1 MRIRLKHPG
10 LRAVRQAGLTLV
22 EIMVSVTLLV
32 VIILGLVVMF
42 DQTQK
47 AFRSGVNQV
56 DVLEGARA
64 TMQMLT
70 TELEGMDRTGVFSTN
85 DPYSGPYSF
94 FSRTLT
100 PTNQFLNF
108 EVLGVTNQ
116 MAQQEFYFLTQTNE
130 MWNLTGYRLTND
142 YPGVA
147 TLYRMSVSTN
157 ALISSNVFAL
167 TNLFLNQF
175 DPAPISNPNFTG
187 ASPRLFSPVIQGI
200 VHLRVTPLTRNPT
213 NNPALN
219 PINYFNFGL
228 HPSFH
233 PANRDE
239 WEVRGVRVFD
249 DNGWI
254 ASHFWRDQLPEYVEL
269 ELGILEPDVLERL
282 RAMPNPLIAE
292 DYVRRQAGKVHFF
305 VQRIPVRNAVHFTL
319 ASP

>member
-1 MRIRLKHPG
+1 
-10 LRAVRQAGLTLV
+10 
-22 EIMVSVTLLV
+22 
-32 VIILGLVVMF
+32 
-42 DQTQK
+42 
-47 AFRSGVNQV
+47 
-56 DVLEGARA
+56 
-64 TMQMLT
+64 
-70 TELEGMDRTGVFSTN
+70 
-85 DPYSGPYSF
+85 
-94 FSRTLT
+94 
-100 PTNQFLNF
+100 
-108 EVLGVTNQ
+108 
-116 MAQQEFYFLTQTNE
+116 
-130 MWNLTGYRLTND
+130 
-142 YPGVA
+142 
-147 TLYRMSVSTN
+147 MSVSTN

-219 PINYFNFGL
+219 PTNYFNFGL
-228 HPSFH
+228 HPSIH

-239 WEVRGVRVFD
+239 WEVRGVRVFN

-254 ASHFWRDQLPEYVEL
+254 ASHFWRDQLPEVVEL